1 MSISMDINQIDFI
14 SLISEKA
21 VLLNLNVED
30 LHYERY
36 SDYYWK
42 NKGQFISVLNKGI
55 QDDKL
60 KIIFQT
66 HIHKVSKVEEKVNK
80 VEEKVSKEEVNE
92 LIPQVKIR
100 KTKKYSVYEKI

>member
-1 MSISMDINQIDFI
+1 MSISMDICQSDFI

-21 VLLNLNVED
+21 VFLNMNVEES
-30 LHYERY
+30 HYESN

-55 QDDKL
+55 TDDKL

-66 HIHKVSKVEEKVNK
+66 HIQKVSKVVDIPKQLEEEI
-80 VEEKVSKEEVNE
+80 VEI
-92 LIPQVKIR
+92 IPQVKLQ
-100 KTKKYSVYEKI
+100 KTQRYYVFVKI

>member
-1 MSISMDINQIDFI
+1 MSISMDISQSDFI

-21 VLLNLNVED
+21 VTLNLNVEES
-30 LHYERY
+30 HYESN

-55 QDDKL
+55 HDDKL

-66 HIHKVSKVEEKVNK
+66 HIQKVSKVVDIP
-80 VEEKVSKEEVNE
+80 EEVVE
-92 LIPQVKIR
+92 LVPQVKIQ
-100 KTKKYSVYEKI
+100 KTKRYSVFVKI